1 MCVPCGY
8 LEIRGVSA
16 YIKTNLVETAYTLR
30 YKSVLSLYVIIPVNQ
45 AAILVHLVQISR

>member
-30 YKSVLSLYVIIPVNQ
+30 YKLLLSLHVIISVNR